1 MMANPGTRKKVV
13 ASIEARMGS
22 SRLPG
27 KVLMD
32 LCGKPVIGWLVD
44 RLRACRTLDEIV
56 VATSTAAG
64 DDLLA
69 AWCADN
75 GVNCFRGSEE
85 DVLNRVVE
93 THRAVA
99 SDIVVEITGDCPL
112 TDPDVVDLGVETFL
126 FNDCDYLTN
135 CEVPSYP
142 QGICVQVFRFAD
154 LERME
159 RESDDPAVREHVS
172 PLFYERKD
180 IYRNV
185 NLLAPGCWH
194 LPPDCRTQLDY
205 PEDLRFLHE
214 VCSRLV
220 PKYGMDFRMH
230 HLVELLRKEP
240 HLMDINRHCE
250 ERTVR

>member
-1 MMANPGTRKKVV
+1 MGEKSGKPKVV

-32 LCGKPVIGWLVD
+32 LCGKPVIAWLVD
-44 RLRACRTLDEIV
+44 RLRMCRTVDEVV
-56 VATSTAAG
+56 VATSTASG
-64 DDLLA
+64 DDVLA
-69 AWCADN
+69 KWCAEY
-75 GVNCFRGSEE
+75 GVRCFRGSED
-85 DVLNRVVE
+85 DVLSRVVG
-93 THRAVA
+93 THREAG

-112 TDPDVVDLGVETFL
+112 TDPDVVDMGVETFL
-126 FNDCDYLTN
+126 NNACDYLTN
-135 CEVPSYP
+135 CEVASFP

-180 IYRNV
+180 IYQNI

-194 LPPDCRTQLDY
+194 LPHDCRTQLDY
-205 PEDLRFLHE
+205 PEDLLFLRE
-214 VCSRLV
+214 VCQRLV
-220 PKYGMDFRMH
+220 PVFGYEFGLNE
-230 HLVELLRKEP
+230 LVRLLRSEP
-240 HLMDINRHCE
+240 SLMDINRHCQ
-250 ERTVR
+250 ERSVR